1 MAYAGWRKPTSQFRD
16 RISMGNVPPSDLL
29 SMETE
34 MLVQTARRTP
44 TTNAIAAAVAERS
57 PRDVSVAALQSI
69 GSVCQFGRNQ
79 TIFSDGDIATY
90 SYKLVNGAVRLVK
103 LMPDGRRHI
112 AGFRLAGD
120 LFGIEWTN
128 EYNLSAEAV
137 SDVTA
142 VRYARSHL
150 ERLGEERA
158 DVRKQITDRLRSD
171 LCDAHEHLISLGCQS
186 AKERVASF
194 LQLLARR
201 AAPTEGAVVYL
212 PMGRQD
218 IADYLGLT
226 IETVCRILSDLKEAR
241 VIQIPNRHQIV
252 VMSKNKLDAAANADC
267 DA

>member
-1 MAYAGWRKPTSQFRD
+1 
-16 RISMGNVPPSDLL
+16 
-29 SMETE
+29 
-34 MLVQTARRTP
+34 MLVQTASRT
-44 TTNAIAAAVAERS
+44 TAMIASAAAVAARTPKDLS
-57 PRDVSVAALQSI
+57 AAALQSI
-69 GSVCQFGRNQ
+69 GSVCQFSRNQ
-79 TIFSDGDIATY
+79 TIFSDGDFATF
-90 SYKLVNGAVRLVK
+90 SYKVVTGAVRLVK

-128 EYNLSAEAV
+128 EYDLSAEAITE
-137 SDVTA
+137 VTA

-150 ERLGEERA
+150 ERLSEERA
-158 DVRKQITDRLRSD
+158 DVRKQITDRLRND
-171 LCDAHEHLISLGCQS
+171 LRDAHEHLISLGCQS

-194 LQLLARR
+194 LQVLARR
-201 AAPTEGAVVYL
+201 VETTEGAVVDL

-226 IETVCRILSDLKEAR
+226 IETVCRTLSDLKEAR

-252 VMSKNKLDAAANADC
+252 VVSEIKLDAAANADC